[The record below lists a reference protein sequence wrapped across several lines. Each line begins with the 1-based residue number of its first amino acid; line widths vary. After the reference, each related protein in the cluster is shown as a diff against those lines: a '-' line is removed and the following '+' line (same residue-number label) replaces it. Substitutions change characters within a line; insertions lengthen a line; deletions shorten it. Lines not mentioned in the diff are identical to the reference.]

1 MEFSNIEKID
11 ALNLQIEEKE
21 GEISELT
28 KQMQELKASQMTQIK
43 DKNEQLKKYQEEI
56 DALKQ

>member
-43 DKNEQLKKYQEEI
+43 DKNEQLK
-56 DALKQ
+56 